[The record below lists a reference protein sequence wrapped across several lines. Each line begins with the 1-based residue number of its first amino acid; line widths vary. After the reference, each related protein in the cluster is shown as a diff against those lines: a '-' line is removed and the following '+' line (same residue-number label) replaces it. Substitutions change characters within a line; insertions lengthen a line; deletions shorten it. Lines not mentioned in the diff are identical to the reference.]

1 MTDVPIERV
10 VAREQAV
17 PRERFLTPWMG
28 VALGGF
34 VLFALTFDRPRIHDD
49 GSLYF
54 NFVRRLFGADVVA
67 QAYQFGSAFW
77 TAPFYLASQLV
88 ASRGEL
94 DGYRAGEVG
103 TAVAANVAGV
113 LALYLGWRILQR
125 LDLPRGPGLL
135 LLVLFGTP
143 LWFYVFLEP
152 GYKHAADALYL
163 TAAVW
168 FLLLG
173 LEQPRRRYLVA
184 AGACLGLMLATRY
197 ANVALLAGL
206 PVMFGVRRA
215 WRPLW
220 WVVTAAVVTAAVLYA
235 IPVLRGI
242 TFDTPPGGFPVAAS
256 VSDEP
261 AFMRAEQPVRLAA
274 GAGMPV
280 ALGLPQPTGAK
291 FDPLVPFKMLFT
303 LKRGLFLWTPLTA
316 FAIVG
321 FVLLAR
327 RDTRHRWFLIGLGV
341 SAVALLCIHSIW
353 GNFWAGGSSFSSRF
367 LASLFPLYLIG
378 AAELVRRRR
387 GLFVALYAVCV
398 VWSVWIGLVLM
409 NGYRAQSADDSLVTI
424 VQNYTGPH
432 DYPPPYDSPG
442 NFAHE
447 LRLTIEDR
455 WKLLWRTT
463 T

>member
-1 MTDVPIERV
+1 MADIPVER
-10 VAREQAV
+10 APQREETAA
-17 PRERFLTPWMG
+17 RERFLTPWMWL
-28 VALGGF
+28 ALGGLA
-34 VLFALTFDRPRIHDD
+34 LFALTFDRPRIHDD
-49 GSLYF
+49 GTLYF
-54 NFVRRLFGADVVA
+54 NFVRRLFGTDVVA

-77 TAPFYLASQLV
+77 TAPFYLVSQLV

-94 DGYRAGEVG
+94 DRYHAAEIG
-103 TAVAANVAGV
+103 TTVAANAAG
-113 LALYLGWRILQR
+113 LLTLYLGWRILQR

-168 FLLLG
+168 FLLLA
-173 LEQPRRRYLVA
+173 LEEPRRRWLVA
-184 AGACLGLMLATRY
+184 AGVCLGLLLATRY

-206 PVMFGVRRA
+206 PVMFGVRRG

-220 WVVTAAVVTAAVLYA
+220 WVVTPAVVTAAVLYA
-235 IPVLRGI
+235 IPVVRGI
-242 TFDTPPGGFPVAAS
+242 PFEAPPGGFPVAAS
-256 VSDEP
+256 VADEP
-261 AFMRAEQPVRLAA
+261 AFLRTEPPVRLAA
-274 GAGMPV
+274 RGPI
-280 ALGLPQPTGAK
+280 ALGVPGSSAAQ

-316 FAIVG
+316 FAVVG

-327 RDTRHRWFLIGLGV
+327 RDLRHRRYLLGLGV
-341 SAVALLCIHSIW
+341 SAAALLCIHAIW
-353 GNFWAGGSSFSSRF
+353 GNFWWGGSSFSSRF

-387 GLFVALYAVCV
+387 WLFIALYGACV

-409 NGYRAQSADDSLVTI
+409 NGYRAQNEHDSLVTI
-424 VQNYTGPH
+424 VRNYSGPH
-432 DYPPPYDSPG
+432 DYPPPYDSLG

-447 LRLTIEDR
+447 IRLTVEDR
-455 WKLLWRTT
+455 WKLLWRTAR
-463 T
+463 